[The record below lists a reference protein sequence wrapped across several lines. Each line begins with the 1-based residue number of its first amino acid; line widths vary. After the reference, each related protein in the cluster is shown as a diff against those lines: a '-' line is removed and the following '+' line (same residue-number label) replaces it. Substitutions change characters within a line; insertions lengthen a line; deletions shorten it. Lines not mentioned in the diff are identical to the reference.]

1 MLRFVNARN
10 DKKKLK
16 EIKELYD
23 TAFPKEERMPFWLL
37 RKNGRKSIADLMGVY
52 DNEEFVGMIHLVY
65 YEDIVYLF
73 FLAVSPE
80 ARGQGYGSR
89 IIQALHRRFPSRRII
104 LNIEQVVE
112 GCDSYEERR
121 KRKEF
126 YLRNGLKEAGYLTKE
141 FDVVY
146 EMLYLGE
153 TVSFDEYWAMMSRYF
168 GKIAAKV
175 MKKWFT
181 YHEECEK
188 LPESENKKAL

>member
-10 DKKKLK
+10 DKKRLK

-23 TAFPKEERMPFWLL
+23 AAFPKEERMPFWLV

-52 DNEEFVGMIHLVY
+52 DDDEFVGMIHLVY

-89 IIQALHRRFPSRRII
+89 ILQALHRRFPSRRII
-104 LNIEQVVE
+104 LNIEQVEE
-112 GCDSYEERR
+112 GCDNYEERK

-126 YLRNGLKEAGYLTKE
+126 YLKNGLKEAGYLTKE

-146 EMLYLGE
+146 EMLYLGGN
-153 TVSFDEYWAMMSRYF
+153 VSFDEYWAMMTRYF
-168 GKIAAKV
+168 GKIASAIGKR
-175 MKKWFT
+175 WFT
-181 YHEECEK
+181 FYKECEETERK
-188 LPESENKKAL
+188 EK

>member
-37 RKNGRKSIADLMGVY
+37 RK
-52 DNEEFVGMIHLVY
+52 NEEFVGMIHLVY

-89 IIQALHRRFPSRRII
+89 IIQALHRRFPFRRII

-112 GCDSYEERR
+112 GCENYEERR

-181 YHEECEK
+181 YHGECEK
-188 LPESENKKAL
+188 LPESENTKVL